1 MDDSRICLD
10 TSMLIAYLRGQEP
23 AATAVERAV
32 RESICYVTAVTVYEL
47 LFGMA
52 RARRQI
58 GGENALLNAMLVAPF
73 DDRSA
78 RRAARLHAE
87 LQRRNQDIG
96 VKDTLIAATCL
107 EYDLPLLTLNDRHF
121 ACVTELQIVTP
132 GQFLM
137 QV

>member
-1 MDDSRICLD
+1 MDETRICLD

-32 RESICYVTAVTVYEL
+32 RNSICYVTAVTVYEL

-87 LQRRNQDIG
+87 LLLNNHDIG

-107 EYDLPLLTLNDRHF
+107 EYALPLLTLNDRHF
-121 ACVTELQIVTP
+121 GQVSDLQIVTP
-132 GQFLM
+132 TEFLAA
-137 QV
+137 